1 MLAVTL
7 PRSTDTRPMPT
18 LLIIN
23 PNTSTSV
30 TDQLAAQARATL
42 PAEAVVHCVTAPF
55 GARYISSE
63 AAAAVAAHAAMQACA
78 DHIAAHGRPDA
89 VLLGCFGDPGL
100 LALRELV
107 GVPVTGLAEASMREA
122 AMHGPYAIV
131 TGGAAW
137 APMLRRLAWS
147 LDLLAPLTGIVTVE
161 RSGAELKADPAA
173 AHSLLLEACQQALA
187 LEPAPR
193 QLILGGAA
201 LTGMGDTLVP
211 LLGVPLL
218 DSVVCGLTHAWAIAC
233 GTQTRAMSTAHP
245 APAWTGSAEAL
256 RRLDPA
262 AAG

>member
-1 MLAVTL
+1 MK
-7 PRSTDTRPMPT
+7 PPSMPT

-30 TDQLAAQARATL
+30 TEQLAAQARATL
-42 PAEAVVHCVTAPF
+42 PADAVVHCVTAPF

-63 AAAAVAAHAAMQACA
+63 AAAAVAGHAAMQACA

-107 GVPVTGLAEASMREA
+107 GVPVTGLAEAAMLTA
-122 AMHGPYAIV
+122 AAGGPYAIV

-147 LDLLAPLTGIVTVE
+147 LDLLTPLSGIVTVE

-173 AHSLLLEACQQALA
+173 AHDLLLGACREALA
-187 LEPAPR
+187 LSPAPR
-193 QLILGGAA
+193 SVVLGGAA
-201 LTGMGDTLVP
+201 LTGMGDALAP

-218 DSVVCGLTHAWAIAC
+218 DSVVCGLQHAWGLATGATGC
-233 GTQTRAMSTAHP
+233 PSAEPATAP
-245 APAWTGSAEAL
+245 DWTGSASGLRAL
-256 RRLDPA
+256 GL
-262 AAG
+262 AG